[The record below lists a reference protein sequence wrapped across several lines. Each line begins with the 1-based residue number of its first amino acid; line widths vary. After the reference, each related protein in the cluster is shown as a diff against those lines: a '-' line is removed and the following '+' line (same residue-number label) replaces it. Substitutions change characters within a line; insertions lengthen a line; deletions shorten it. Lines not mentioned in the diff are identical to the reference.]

1 MHEITL
7 NSIISPVE
15 GSAMLDFPVRVLGYR
30 GDLCIVIKLC
40 KNPTKPWLVDSRSL
54 MAEID
59 SGLVVINVEQPA
71 EFMVRTED
79 EISDREKQSRDRNWS
94 LIEEFVRN
102 RSPEEI
108 LASAFGSDVQKQA
121 SLVGVD
127 RKQIYRLLYRYWSLG
142 QVKNAFL
149 WNTSACGAAGKK
161 KNRTPGTILGRKPK
175 YRGVIIEERA
185 VALDSKHTSAIVIS
199 YGRYASRKCGTMCDC
214 YQWMLNKFYRAL
226 KSDGAQGELIR
237 GSYPTQRQFEYQGK
251 KHFDDLYV
259 FKGRRGEK
267 TGIKTTGH

>member
-79 EISDREKQSRDRNWS
+79 EISDR
-94 LIEEFVRN
+94 
-102 RSPEEI
+102 
-108 LASAFGSDVQKQA
+108 
-121 SLVGVD
+121 
-127 RKQIYRLLYRYWSLG
+127 
-142 QVKNAFL
+142 
-149 WNTSACGAAGKK
+149 
-161 KNRTPGTILGRKPK
+161 
-175 YRGVIIEERA
+175 
-185 VALDSKHTSAIVIS
+185 
-199 YGRYASRKCGTMCDC
+199 
-214 YQWMLNKFYRAL
+214 
-226 KSDGAQGELIR
+226 
-237 GSYPTQRQFEYQGK
+237 
-251 KHFDDLYV
+251 
-259 FKGRRGEK
+259 
-267 TGIKTTGH
+267 